1 MLVTT
6 HLKRRLYIARTAV
19 ALLRPTPAQNM
30 RAVASAKNS
39 TVFGLHIISVMNST
53 SAQDHRRFFCVSSL
67 CNMRVFCCFCLVRLL
82 RQLCVCV
89 GTASGPIRFA
99 HAQPLFDLFV
109 PHRGVPHSW
118 LLPHVFTD
126 AVHDYY
132 GYYP

>member
-67 CNMRVFCCFCLVRLL
+67 CNMRAFCCFCLVRLL
-82 RQLCVCV
+82 RQLCVCGNCV
-89 GTASGPIRFA
+89 RSDPIRARSAIVRFIRSA
-99 HAQPLFDLFV
+99 SRRSALV
-109 PHRGVPHSW
+109 AAAARVHRRRS
-118 LLPHVFTD
+118 
-126 AVHDYY
+126 
-132 GYYP
+132 